1 MFHFK
6 YEKNEDVSANITTTY
21 GFNMN
26 SLEKIK
32 SYLKSILPNI
42 ILCCSNILKSLYNIT
57 NTDPIIDLINLILSI
72 YIKIK
77 IEK

>member
-1 MFHFK
+1 
-6 YEKNEDVSANITTTY
+6 
-21 GFNMN
+21 MN